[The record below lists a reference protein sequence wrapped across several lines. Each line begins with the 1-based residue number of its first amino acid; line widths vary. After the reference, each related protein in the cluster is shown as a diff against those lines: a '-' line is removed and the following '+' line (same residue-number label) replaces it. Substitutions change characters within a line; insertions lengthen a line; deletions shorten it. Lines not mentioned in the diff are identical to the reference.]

1 MTSYSTFFQSLA
13 DFPAHRWQLTLGESA
28 ACADRLLRIP
38 TGFGKTAGVVLP
50 WLYHRALRR
59 DLGWPTRLAFTL
71 PMRVLVEQTASQVRA
86 WIEKAKLD
94 VNVEVLMGGEEHGDW
109 VGAPEQP
116 TVLIGTQDM
125 LLSRALNRGYAEG
138 RARWPMDFG
147 LLSQD
152 ALWIFDE
159 VQLMDVGLMT
169 GTQLA
174 MFRRADA
181 ESKGSLRPSHTWW
194 MSATLQ
200 SRWLNSVDSKAI
212 LPELK
217 QTLLSIPASDRSGGL
232 WDVRKDV
239 DRRADV
245 TTPEEIAAT
254 AMKTH
259 AAGEVTLIIVNRV
272 VTARAVFEALTA
284 SYSIKKGKTRE
295 RNANA
300 PDLRLVHSRFRG
312 AERQAWAQEFLNRGA
327 PAGTTGRIIV
337 ATQVVEAGV
346 DISAKSLVTELAP
359 WTSLVQRFGRCAR
372 YAGENGSVTVVGP
385 VPEDEKKAAPYSL
398 GELIAA
404 DQGLDLIKRSEK
416 DVSPAALERFEERL
430 ATSDVEL
437 LGKLYPYEPDVVL
450 RRQVVEELFD
460 TAPDLTGIDLDVGQ
474 YIRSGDERDVSLFWR
489 AIEPYAQY
497 KGEDKYPRELAARSV
512 PRPERKEL
520 CNAPLVEVSNWI
532 TQGKP
537 AWVLD
542 YPSGTWQRR
551 PGYRLVPGQQVM
563 LPEHFGGYSTSTGFD
578 TRVAGPVVPVPIE
591 PEAERNEKWY
601 QANVAEDDDS
611 LSAARWKTV
620 AFHGKEVAEEALKLS
635 LALNLPDALGRILNL
650 AGRWHDVGKIHEVF
664 QMAIATE
671 ARSGA
676 GRWGERL
683 DLAKAPK
690 EAWSRNGYRRKGF
703 RHELASTLALF
714 EVLRA
719 HSPLHAALL
728 GPHEEILA
736 VLHDSNPNNE
746 PVIHA
751 LPSPS
756 PAEQALGAELAELTA
771 EDFDLVAWLVCS
783 HHGKVRCSW
792 TSTPKDQEAELG
804 SIHGVKDGDELQN
817 VELMGPGTERFRL
830 DRVSLN
836 VDTLAAMGLSST
848 YGESWRERV
857 ERQLRLRGPFQLA
870 YLEAL
875 FRAADWRAS
884 ASLVVEELA

>member
-1 MTSYSTFFQSLA
+1 MTPYPTFFKSLT
-13 DFPAHRWQLTLGESA
+13 DFPAHRWQLALGESA
-28 ACADRLLRIP
+28 ECADRLLRIP

-50 WLYHRALRR
+50 WLYHRVLRQ
-59 DLGWPTRLAFTL
+59 DLAWPTRLAFTL

-94 VNVEVLMGGEEHGDW
+94 VNLEVLMGGEEHGDW
-109 VGAPEQP
+109 VASPERP

-174 MFRRADA
+174 MFRMADA
-181 ESKGSLRPSHTWW
+181 EGKGSLRPTHTWW

-200 SRWLNSVDSKAI
+200 GNWLTSIDSKRV

-217 QTLLSIPASDRSGGL
+217 QTQLSIPTSDRSGGL
-232 WDVRKDV
+232 WDVRKAV

-272 VTARAVFEALTA
+272 DRARDVFEALVA
-284 SYSIKKGKTRE
+284 SYSTKKGRTRE
-295 RNANA
+295 LSANA

-312 AERQAWAQEFLNRGA
+312 ADRQAWTQEFLNRGA
-327 PAGTTGRIIV
+327 TPGANGRIIV

-346 DISAKSLVTELAP
+346 DISAKTLVTELAP

-372 YAGENGSVTVVGP
+372 YAGENGLVTVVGS

-398 GELIAA
+398 GELTAA
-404 DQGLDLIKRSEK
+404 DEGMELIKRTEN
-416 DVSPAALERFEERL
+416 DVSPIALERFEEQL
-430 ATSDVEL
+430 ATTDVEL
-437 LGKLYPYEPDVVL
+437 LTKLYPYEPDVVL
-450 RRQVVEELFD
+450 RRHVIEELFD

-474 YIRSGDERDVSLFWR
+474 YIRSGEERDVSLFWR
-489 AIEPYAQY
+489 PVEPKTHH
-497 KGEDKYPRELAARSV
+497 KGEDKYPRELDARSV

-520 CNAPLVEVSNWI
+520 CNAPLAEVSKWI
-532 TQGKP
+532 TQGDP

-551 PGYRLVPGQQVM
+551 PGYRLVPGQQVL
-563 LPEHFGGYSTSTGFD
+563 LPQDFGGYSATTGFD
-578 TRVAGPVVPVPIE
+578 TKSAGPVAAVPIE
-591 PEAERNEKWY
+591 SDTEQNEKWY
-601 QANVAEDDDS
+601 QTNVAEDDDS

-620 AFHGKEVAEEALKLS
+620 AFHGKEVADEALKIAV
-635 LALNLPDALGRILNL
+635 ALNLPHAFGRILNL
-650 AGRWHDVGKIHEVF
+650 AGRWHDVGKVHEIF
-664 QMAIATE
+664 QTAITEE

-676 GRWGERL
+676 GKLGERR

-690 EAWSRNGYRRKGF
+690 EAWSRKGYERKGF

-719 HSPLHAALL
+719 YSPLHAALL
-728 GPHEEILA
+728 GPYQDLLA
-736 VLHDSNPNNE
+736 ALRASNVDAE
-746 PVIHA
+746 PAPDAAV
-751 LPSPS
+751 SSS
-756 PAEQALGAELAELTA
+756 PAVQALGAELAELTA
-771 EDFDLVAWLVCS
+771 DDFDLVAWLVCS

-792 TSTPKDQEAELG
+792 TSTPKDQEAKLG
-804 SIHGVKDGDELQN
+804 CIHGVKDGDELRN
-817 VELMGPGTERFRL
+817 VELMGHGPERLRL
-830 DRVSLN
+830 DRVPLN
-836 VDTLAAMGLSST
+836 VDTLAAMGLNST
-848 YGESWRERV
+848 YGASWRERV
-857 ERQLRLRGPFQLA
+857 EKQLRLRGPFQLA

-875 FRAADWRAS
+875 LRAADWRAS
-884 ASLVVEELA
+884 ASSIAEELA